1 MHAHVENTTMPD
13 HPGFQDFGEMVLKS
27 PKGHGYVRVDWFTPD
42 GLPTWGDGRL
52 FIQGTEGYI
61 ELRKYTEVGRPH
73 VTNTLYLVNATEN
86 AMIDCNG
93 AGLPYFPRLVADVHD
108 RTETAAGQAHTFTV
122 MDLAIRA
129 QMKAEGR

>member
-1 MHAHVENTTMPD
+1 
-13 HPGFQDFGEMVLKS
+13 MVLKS
-27 PKGHGYVRVDWFTPD
+27 PQGHGYVRVDWFTRTACPH
-42 GLPTWGDGRL
+42 GATGGSSSRGPRATSNSQVHRGRAAACDEHAL
-52 FIQGTEGYI
+52 
-61 ELRKYTEVGRPH
+61 
-73 VTNTLYLVNATEN
+73 LVNATEN

-93 AGLPYFPRLVADVHD
+93 AGLPYFPRLVADVED

>member
-1 MHAHVENTTMPD
+1 MERLDFFQPAFRNEIFPVVVVIGERHCVEV
-13 HPGFQDFGEMVLKS
+13 F
-27 PKGHGYVRVDWFTPD
+27 R
-42 GLPTWGDGRL
+42 
-52 FIQGTEGYI
+52 EGYI

-86 AMIDCNG
+86 AMIDCND
-93 AGLPYFPRLVADVHD
+93 AGLPYFPRLVADVED
-108 RTETAAGQAHTFTV
+108 RTETAAGQGHTFPV